1 MERPRRPTLRV
12 NVRVA
17 PMVELHLDEEAAFT
31 ALGAVHDARAAL
43 RAMSAPPTALID
55 TLALHERE
63 LGVALG
69 TERARAWL
77 RGRAA
82 R

>member
-1 MERPRRPTLRV
+1 MEPPRRPALRLHVSIAPTVTL
-12 NVRVA
+12 
-17 PMVELHLDEEAAFT
+17 ELDEASALE

-43 RAMSAPPTALID
+43 RRLPAPPTALID

-63 LGVALG
+63 LGVAIG
-69 TERARAWL
+69 AERARAWL
-77 RGRAA
+77 RGRA